1 MLKTII
7 NWFPL
12 WAILGSAAAYIQP
25 DIFVPLK
32 SQIVPL
38 LMIIMLSMGLTLR
51 IADFKRLSSYL
62 KAVGVGVFLQFSI
75 MPLAA
80 LLIAMAF
87 GMNEALTIGMVLV
100 GSVAG
105 GTASNVI
112 CYLAKGNVA
121 LSITMTAIST
131 LLGVVMTPFLVD
143 LFLGVSVDVPVM
155 QMVMSLVKIVLI
167 PVSIGVFVNHFF
179 SKPIERISP
188 VLPLISMAAI
198 VLAIAIIVALNRDQI
213 ANIGAW
219 VFFAVVLHNSIGLIA
234 GYGLCR
240 VLGFDKT
247 ICKTIAIEVGLQNS
261 GLATAL
267 ALKFFTPLSALPA
280 GIFSIWHNLSGSV
293 LAYFWSKE
301 EDKDKPFQEQKSL

>member
-38 LMIIMLSMGLTLR
+38 LMIIMLSMGLTLKV
-51 IADFKRLSSYL
+51 ADFKRLSSYL

-75 MPLAA
+75 MPLTA

-87 GMNEALTIGMVLV
+87 GMDEALTIGMVLV

-179 SKPIERISP
+179 SKAIERINP
-188 VLPLISMAAI
+188 LLPLISMAAI

-240 VLGFDKT
+240 VFGFDKT

>member
-12 WAILGSAAAYIQP
+12 WAILGSAAAYVQP

-51 IADFKRLSSYL
+51 IADFKRLSLYL

-179 SKPIERISP
+179 SKAIERVNP